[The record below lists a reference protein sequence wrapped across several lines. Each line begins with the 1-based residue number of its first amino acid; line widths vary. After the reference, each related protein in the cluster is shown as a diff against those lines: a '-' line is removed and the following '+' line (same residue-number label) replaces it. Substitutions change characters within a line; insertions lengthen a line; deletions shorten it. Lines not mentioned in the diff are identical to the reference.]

1 MIWIIQSGHTK
12 WNKAIDTE
20 LTKFET
26 INCFQ
31 FIPDTGQ
38 HLVPMMWLFNI
49 KTDGTKKARLV
60 GRGDMMI
67 PLVDFDPDAV
77 YCGNVAACSI
87 KIAVTI
93 AGMYCLVMRGGD
105 LVGAYLITWAN
116 PGFPVSS
123 PTWFRNKG
131 HRQSIRFSTRSTEL
145 LYRVRQVPCG
155 SRIWEHPMGPQALRQ
170 VDSCKETNYHHSTH
184 SNGSAPRRTLTN
196 GTILSRY
203 SASTNIKLLM
213 LLTRSRR
220 HQDLYRWAVQLLH
233 GPES

>member
-1 MIWIIQSGHTK
+1 MAIPE

-26 INCFQ
+26 NNCFQ
-31 FIPDTGQ
+31 FVPDTGQ

-105 LVGAYLITWAN
+105 LVGAYLMTRAN
-116 PGFPVSS
+116 PGFPVYVK
-123 PTWFRNKG
+123 T
-131 HRQSIRFSTRSTEL
+131 
-145 LYRVRQVPCG
+145 
-155 SRIWEHPMGPQALRQ
+155 PQGY
-170 VDSCKETNYHHSTH
+170 E
-184 SNGSAPRRTLTN
+184 G
-196 GTILSRY
+196 
-203 SASTNIKLLM
+203 
-213 LLTRSRR
+213 
-220 HQDLYRWAVQLLH
+220 
-233 GPES
+233 